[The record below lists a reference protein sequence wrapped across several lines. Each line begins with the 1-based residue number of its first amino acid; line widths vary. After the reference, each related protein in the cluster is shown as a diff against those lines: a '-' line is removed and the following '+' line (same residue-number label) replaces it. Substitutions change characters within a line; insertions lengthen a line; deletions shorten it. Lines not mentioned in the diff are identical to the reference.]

1 MYPPELAKAE
11 AALDKNDYA
20 TAEPLLQKV
29 VAQNAA
35 NYRAW
40 FDLGFLENAI
50 GKRDEAIAAYRK
62 AVAAKPDVFESN
74 LNLGLM
80 LARAGQPDAE
90 QFLRAATKL
99 TPTAQVNEGHARA
112 WLGLAE
118 VLENSQPDE
127 AIAAYRQ
134 AGALR
139 PKDPEPHLSAGLLLE
154 KESHFADAAEEYNKA
169 LAIDPNSA
177 NAVAALAN
185 LYMRG
190 HQFEKAEA
198 MLRKL
203 AVSRPQDPV
212 VHLQLGR
219 VMAAAGKDA
228 EATTEFEAALK
239 IAPSDADATR
249 ELAGLY
255 LKAGKYDKAETAF
268 RAILASNPKDA
279 DAHENLGQAL
289 MKLRKFPEAQ
299 KEFLALVQL
308 KPNLGEGYGELAAA
322 ASENKDY
329 VMTIRAL
336 DVRAKFLP
344 EIPMTY
350 FVRATAYDHLHD
362 NKDAALNYHK
372 FLEVDNGQY
381 PDHEWQARHRLIA
394 VEPKK

>member
-1 MYPPELAKAE
+1 M
-11 AALDKNDYA
+11 
-20 TAEPLLQKV
+20 
-29 VAQNAA
+29 
-35 NYRAW
+35 R
-40 FDLGFLENAI
+40 
-50 GKRDEAIAAYRK
+50 
-62 AVAAKPDVFESN
+62 SN
-74 LNLGLM
+74 FCG
-80 LARAGQPDAE
+80 
-90 QFLRAATKL
+90 AATKL

-118 VLENSQPDE
+118 VLESTRPDE

-154 KESHFADAAEEYNKA
+154 KENHFADAAEEYNQA

-177 NAVAALAN
+177 NAAAALAN
-185 LYMRG
+185 LYMRD
-190 HQFEKAEA
+190 HQFDKAEA

-203 AVSRPQDPV
+203 TVARPQDPV
-212 VHLQLGR
+212 VHLQMGR
-219 VMAAAGKDA
+219 VLAAAGKDS

-239 IAPSDADATR
+239 IAPNDPDATR

-255 LKAGKYDKAETAF
+255 LKADKYDKAETAF
-268 RAILASNPKDA
+268 RAILASNPNDA
-279 DAHENLGQAL
+279 DAHESLGQAL

-308 KPNLGEGYGELAAA
+308 KPNMGEGYGELAAA

-329 VMTIRAL
+329 IMTIRAL
-336 DVRAKFLP
+336 DARAKFLP

-350 FVRATAYDHLHD
+350 FVRATAYDHLRD
-362 NKDAALNYHK
+362 KKAAALNYHK

-394 VEPKK
+394 IEPKK